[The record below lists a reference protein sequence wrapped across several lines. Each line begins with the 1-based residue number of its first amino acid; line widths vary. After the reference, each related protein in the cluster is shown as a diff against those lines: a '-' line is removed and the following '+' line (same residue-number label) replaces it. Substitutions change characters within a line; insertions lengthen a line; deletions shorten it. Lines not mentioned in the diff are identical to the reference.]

1 MGERHG
7 MILDLF
13 RVAGRVAVVTGA
25 GRGLGAAAAVALAE
39 AGADVV
45 ISARSADQLAKV
57 AAQVEAAGRRALVV
71 PADLSDTG
79 AAAGLAE
86 AAADAFGR
94 LDIVVNNVGG
104 AMPRPFPATKP
115 RHLEAAFHFNVAV
128 AHALTQAAIP
138 HLLAAAGEG
147 VPPGAGERE
156 RAGAGAEVPAG
167 AGAEVPAGAGGEV
180 PAGAAGKAPASAVI
194 NISSAV
200 GRTAGRGYLAYGTA
214 KAALAHYTRLAAADL
229 APRIRVNAIAVG
241 AAATSAL
248 DIVLTD
254 DDLRGQMEQATP
266 LRRIGDPQ
274 EVAAAVVFLASPAS
288 GYITG
293 KILEVDGG
301 IERPNLDLGIPDL

>member
-1 MGERHG
+1 

-13 RVAGRVAVVTGA
+13 RVTGRVAVVTGA
-25 GRGLGAAAAVALAE
+25 GRGLGAAAAVALAQ

-45 ISARSADQLAKV
+45 ISARSADQLASI
-57 AAQVEAAGRRALVV
+57 AAQIEEAGRRALVV
-71 PADLSDTG
+71 PADLSDLD
-79 AAAGLAE
+79 AAAGLAG
-86 AAADAFGR
+86 AAVDAFGR

-104 AMPRPFPATKP
+104 AMPRPFAATKP

-128 AHALTQAAIP
+128 AHALTQAAVP
-138 HLLAAAGEG
+138 HLLTAARDGVAAGAGQAGRGTGAAAG
-147 VPPGAGERE
+147 
-156 RAGAGAEVPAG
+156 
-167 AGAEVPAGAGGEV
+167 GG
-180 PAGAAGKAPASAVI
+180 GRAPASAVI

-214 KAALAHYTRLAAADL
+214 KAAVAHYTRLAAADL

-254 DDLRGQMEQATP
+254 DGLRGQMEQATP
-266 LRRIGDPQ
+266 LRRIGDPE
-274 EVAAAVVFLASPAS
+274 EVAAAVVFLAAPAS

-293 KILEVDGG
+293 KVLEVDGG
-301 IERPNLDLGIPDL
+301 IDRPNLDLGIPDL